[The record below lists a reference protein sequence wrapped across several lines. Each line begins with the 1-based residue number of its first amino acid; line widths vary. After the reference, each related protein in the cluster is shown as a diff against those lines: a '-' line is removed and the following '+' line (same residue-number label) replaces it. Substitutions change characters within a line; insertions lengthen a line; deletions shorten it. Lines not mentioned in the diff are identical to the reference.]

1 MTTSL
6 SDIRPG
12 DKVILRYSTPF
23 VPDQIATVDRVTKT
37 QIIVGKRRFRISD
50 GQQLGSQGLW
60 ASYRIFPATPDE
72 IAEVER
78 HQQLKRDHQ
87 RACDLAEAI
96 VEEVGTRDYDSLS
109 AAAAIPHLEAAL
121 AALNSEGKA
130 MRP

>member
-12 DKVILRYSTPF
+12 DTVILRYASSF
-23 VPDQIATVDRVTKT
+23 VPDQIATVDCVTKT
-37 QIIVGKRRFRISD
+37 QIFIGGSGRLFRISD
-50 GQQLGSQGLW
+50 GRESGYHGRSAYFQ
-60 ASYRIFPATPDE
+60 IFPATPDE
-72 IAEVER
+72 IAEAER

-96 VEEVGTRDYDSLS
+96 VQEVGTRDYASLS

-121 AALNSEGKA
+121 AALN
-130 MRP
+130 

>member
-12 DKVILRYSTPF
+12 DKVILRYSSTF

-37 QIIVGKRRFRISD
+37 QIFIGGSGRRFRIRD
-50 GQQLGSQGLW
+50 GRESGYHGQW
-60 ASYRIFPATPDE
+60 ACFHIFPATPDE
-72 IAEVER
+72 IVEVER

-87 RACDLAEAI
+87 RACDLAEEI
-96 VEEVGTRDYDSLS
+96 VEEVGTRDYASLS

-121 AALNSEGKA
+121 AALN
-130 MRP
+130 